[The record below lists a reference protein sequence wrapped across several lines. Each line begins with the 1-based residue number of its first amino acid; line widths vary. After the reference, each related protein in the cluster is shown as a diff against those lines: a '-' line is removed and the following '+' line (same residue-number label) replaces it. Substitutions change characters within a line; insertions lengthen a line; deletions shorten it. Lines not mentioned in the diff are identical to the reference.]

1 MTAFERLDKG
11 LPDSYQFVGVG
22 IGERLQQD
30 SADDT
35 EDRCIRAYSEGQCDQ
50 RDRCEHRRT
59 HQSAQHML
67 ELASERSHCLSAWP
81 PSSLSVRGRSLD
93 TYD

>member
-35 EDRCIRAYSEGQCDQ
+35 EDRYCAHGC
-50 RDRCEHRRT
+50 
-59 HQSAQHML
+59 A
-67 ELASERSHCLSAWP
+67 RS
-81 PSSLSVRGRSLD
+81 
-93 TYD
+93 